1 MSDTPN
7 AAAAAEPDA
16 PMLSCSVSCLSPAR
30 KTRAGTGQAARAI
43 LVRAEFSADARLVAS
58 EAELDFT
65 EIDAK
70 PAEGTD
76 TRMASAFRDEKLY
89 TVIEVETGAAA
100 EAGPRGVVEGTVSVG
115 TIRPTEFDGCNLGSI
130 KRRSNHYGSGG
141 ADV

>member
-16 PMLSCSVSCLSPAR
+16 PMLKLFRLVPVAR
-30 KTRAGTGQAARAI
+30 AEDPRWDRAGSLGTI
-43 LVRAEFSADARLVAS
+43 LVRAESPADARLVAS

-89 TVIEVETGAAA
+89 TVIEVETGAA

-115 TIRPTEFDGCNLGSI
+115 TIRPTEI
-130 KRRSNHYGSGG
+130 
-141 ADV
+141 